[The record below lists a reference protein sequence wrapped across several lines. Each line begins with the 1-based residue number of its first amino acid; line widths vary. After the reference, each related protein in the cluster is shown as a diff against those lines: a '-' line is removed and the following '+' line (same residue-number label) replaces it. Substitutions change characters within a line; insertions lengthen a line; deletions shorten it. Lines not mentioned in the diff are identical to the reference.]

1 MASDRTHTRPVQTS
15 GVPKL
20 LHQRWLCELIGN
32 RSNDLTTKCLGWR
45 VLEYAPATEV
55 ARELMTVIGSG
66 MRNSVAVS
74 ALSVE
79 GHDLRFLRL
88 LIPKALPKGVK
99 SAMIHEEG

>member
-1 MASDRTHTRPVQTS
+1 LPPPRPGSATASAYRIEQDPRLPSQ
-15 GVPKL
+15 K
-20 LHQRWLCELIGN
+20 
-32 RSNDLTTKCLGWR
+32 K
-45 VLEYAPATEV
+45 APRGRRRLDTMVMFVTEV

-66 MRNSVAVS
+66 MRNSVTVS